1 MKLIISLQIVILVLF
16 LQTIFP
22 LILLIASGNA
32 SPVVSRFLSVLILG
46 MSFITPASAETS
58 SRKGVT
64 ILTVSGSIER
74 RNDKQS
80 YEFDYESLAALG
92 LTRIQTSTPWTNGVP
107 EFEGVLG
114 SRLIEYLGA
123 KGATVVVTAL
133 NDYRIEIPMDDL
145 IGYPVLFALSM
156 NGQRL
161 TARDKGPVWI
171 VYPRDQYAELHGEKA
186 RSRSVWQLIG
196 IEFK

>member
-1 MKLIISLQIVILVLF
+1 
-16 LQTIFP
+16 
-22 LILLIASGNA
+22 
-32 SPVVSRFLSVLILG
+32 
-46 MSFITPASAETS
+46 
-58 SRKGVT
+58 
-64 ILTVSGSIER
+64 
-74 RNDKQS
+74 
-80 YEFDYESLAALG
+80 
-92 LTRIQTSTPWTNGVP
+92 
-107 EFEGVLG
+107 
-114 SRLIEYLGA
+114 
-123 KGATVVVTAL
+123 VVVTAL

-145 IGYPVLFALSM
+145 ISYPVLFALSM